1 MSVLATI
8 RKQDLY
14 LSTLPGVLKP
24 VSSCKI
30 YFLEVFQLTN
40 YVQENGRR
48 CVVVPKAAASKES
61 RYFETN
67 EAVEII
73 IEREKRSAV

>member
-1 MSVLATI
+1 M
-8 RKQDLY
+8 
-14 LSTLPGVLKP
+14 
-24 VSSCKI
+24 
-30 YFLEVFQLTN
+30 
-40 YVQENGRR
+40 QENGRR